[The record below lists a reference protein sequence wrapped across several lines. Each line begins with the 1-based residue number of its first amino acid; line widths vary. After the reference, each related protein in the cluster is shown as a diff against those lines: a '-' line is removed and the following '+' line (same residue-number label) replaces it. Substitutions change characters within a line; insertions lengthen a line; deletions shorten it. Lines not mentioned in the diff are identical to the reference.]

1 MELLEKIVQLQNKIL
16 QEIYNSHSSQ
26 DLKNVTDTS
35 LSKKSEFNGLMSN
48 IKDLSGDEK
57 IEFGRAMNKARA
69 ELNEA
74 LKAKQEELRQEEIAK
89 KLANESIDITLPAS
103 NENMG
108 GINPFHL
115 ITDEIIDI
123 FVSMGYEVKE
133 GPDVET
139 DYFNFER
146 MNIPHNHPA
155 REMQDSFYITNS
167 TLLRTH
173 TSPAQA
179 HVMDEKKGE
188 PIKIICPGKCYRR
201 DDDDATHSHE
211 FTQIEGLVVN
221 KTVTMA
227 ELKGTLTIMAKRLFG
242 DDREIRLRPSYF
254 PFTEPSI
261 EVDVSC
267 FKCHGKGCAL
277 CKGTGWIEI
286 LGAGMVNNNVLEMC
300 GYDPKVYQGF
310 AFGVGAERI
319 AMLKYGI
326 EDIRTLY
333 ANDLR
338 QNKQFK

>member
-1 MELLEKIVQLQNKIL
+1 MEL
-16 QEIYNSHSSQ
+16 
-26 DLKNVTDTS
+26 
-35 LSKKSEFNGLMSN
+35 
-48 IKDLSGDEK
+48 
-57 IEFGRAMNKARA
+57 
-69 ELNEA
+69 
-74 LKAKQEELRQEEIAK
+74 EELRQRIKKDFENTKLNLQTLSELRAQYLGKKGPIQEMLLDMKNLPNEEKPKLGEKVNALKTLATELFDEKKKEIEERAVLEQLAK
-89 KLANESIDITLPAS
+89 EKVDVTLPGK
-103 NENMG
+103 E
-108 GINPFHL
+108 INQGSIHVINKVIEEVEDLF
-115 ITDEIIDI
+115 IG
-123 FVSMGYEVKE
+123 MGYEVKD
-133 GPDVET
+133 GPEVEQ
-139 DYFNFER
+139 DIYNFQYL
-146 MNIPHNHPA
+146 NIPKGHPA
-155 REMQDSFYITNS
+155 RAMQDTLYVDVDR
-167 TLLRTH
+167 LLRSQ
-173 TSPAQA
+173 TSAVQA
-179 HVMDEKKGE
+179 RTMLEFGGHKDVR
-188 PIKIICPGKCYRR
+188 IICPGRAYRR

>member
-1 MELLEKIVQLQNKIL
+1 MEL
-16 QEIYNSHSSQ
+16 
-26 DLKNVTDTS
+26 
-35 LSKKSEFNGLMSN
+35 
-48 IKDLSGDEK
+48 
-57 IEFGRAMNKARA
+57 
-69 ELNEA
+69 
-74 LKAKQEELRQEEIAK
+74 EELRQRIKKDFENTKLNLQTLSELRAQYLGKKGPIQEMLLDMKNLPNEEKPKLGEKVNALKTLATELFEAK
-89 KLANESIDITLPAS
+89 KKEIEERAIEEQLSKEKVDVTLPGKELNQGS
-103 NENMG
+103 IHVLTKVIEEVEDLFIG
-108 GINPFHL
+108 
-115 ITDEIIDI
+115 
-123 FVSMGYEVKE
+123 MGYEVKD
-133 GPDVET
+133 GPEVEQ
-139 DYFNFER
+139 DLYNFQYL
-146 MNIPHNHPA
+146 NIPKGHPA
-155 REMQDSFYITNS
+155 RAMQDTFYVDVDR
-167 TLLRTH
+167 LLRSQ
-173 TSPAQA
+173 TSAVQA
-179 HVMDEKKGE
+179 RTMLEFGGNKDVR
-188 PIKIICPGKCYRR
+188 IICPGRAYRR

-221 KTVTMA
+221 KDVTMA

-242 DDREIRLRPSYF
+242 EDREIRLRPSYF

-267 FKCHGKGCAL
+267 FKCHGKGCGL

-326 EDIRTLY
+326 EDIRSLY